1 MRWQKNYIWV
11 SEFLKLR
18 KGQIFI
24 QFLDLLVFDEHS
36 DHQYYAMQV
45 LEEYWM
51 SGALYRDF

>member
-1 MRWQKNYIWV
+1 MRWRKNYIWV

-36 DHQYYAMQV
+36 DHQDYAMQV

-51 SGALYRDF
+51 SGA

>member
-1 MRWQKNYIWV
+1 MRWRKNYIWV

-24 QFLDLLVFDEHS
+24 QFLELFVFDEHS
-36 DHQYYAMQV
+36 DHQDYGMQV
-45 LEEYWM
+45 LEEYWI